1 MVGANASHLW
11 VNKRLLTGTN
21 IPVFFY
27 NQNEICGYGPVV
39 SGGTMHLTNACQV
52 LESIKQNWGEV
63 PRQFWQATAIST
75 RPIIHTTSLHSAT
88 ALAFYHFLTL
98 FLSLSLSLSHTHT
111 HTYTLLFSFFF
122 FFFSPSILFFF
133 FLMTVTRGR
142 RWRLDLLTTAQFSLI
157 VRSFTLSSHTLVL
170 SIHRDV
176 ISMYRLPPYRYLVA
190 WGLSIHTSSYSNSTG
205 VNST

>member
-1 MVGANASHLW
+1 MVGPNASHLW
-11 VNKRLLTGTN
+11 VNKRLLTRTN

-98 FLSLSLSLSHTHT
+98 FLSLSLSLSHTHSICLSDSLP
-111 HTYTLLFSFFF
+111 H
-122 FFFSPSILFFF
+122 SPLC
-133 FLMTVTRGR
+133 
-142 RWRLDLLTTAQFSLI
+142 DEE
-157 VRSFTLSSHTLVL
+157 
-170 SIHRDV
+170 SIHLRVYEDPV
-176 ISMYRLPPYRYLVA
+176 SALFEPGQQAVQHEELPRVADQTQLVGNGDLGPA
-190 WGLSIHTSSYSNSTG
+190 IEGPARTQ
-205 VNST
+205 VV